1 MARKRS
7 GKKSCL
13 SSILTG
19 IVALGIIGALF
30 GGGGDTKETAEKPK
44 DPPKETVEEVIP
56 PEVVEETPE
65 DSDPEPE
72 QPEEPEPETPAA
84 EPAKTETPAPAQTEP
99 AAEPETPAQTEQP
112 EQAAPKSRTVYVTA
126 TGKCYHYDRHCNGGT
141 YFESDLDSA
150 QRQGL
155 KPCKKCVG

>member
-30 GGGGDTKETAEKPK
+30 GGGDTKETAETPK

-56 PEVVEETPE
+56 PEVVEE
-65 DSDPEPE
+65 
-72 QPEEPEPETPAA
+72 QPDEPEPETPAQ
-84 EPAKTETPAPAQTEP
+84 PEP
-99 AAEPETPAQTEQP
+99 AAEPETPAQP
-112 EQAAPKSRTVYVTA
+112 EQAGPKSRTVYVTKS
-126 TGKCYHYDRHCNGGT
+126 GKCYHYDRHCNGAT
-141 YFESDLDSA
+141 YYESDLDTA
-150 QRQGL
+150 LAQGL
-155 KPCKKCVG
+155 SPCKKCVG

>member
-65 DSDPEPE
+65 APDPEPE
-72 QPEEPEPETPAA
+72 QPKETAPETPAQ
-84 EPAKTETPAPAQTEP
+84 PEP
-99 AAEPETPAQTEQP
+99 AAEPETPAQT

>member
-30 GGGGDTKETAEKPK
+30 GGGDTKETAETPK

-65 DSDPEPE
+65 APDPEPE
-72 QPEEPEPETPAA
+72 QPEEPEPETPAQ
-84 EPAKTETPAPAQTEP
+84 PEP
-99 AAEPETPAQTEQP
+99 AAEPETPAQP
-112 EQAAPKSRTVYVTA
+112 EQAAPKSRTVYVTKS
-126 TGKCYHYDRHCNGGT
+126 GKCYHYDRHCNGAT
-141 YFESDLDSA
+141 YYESDLDTA
-150 QRQGL
+150 LAQGL
-155 KPCKKCVG
+155 SPCKKCVG

>member
-30 GGGGDTKETAEKPK
+30 GGGDTKETAEKPK

-65 DSDPEPE
+65 
-72 QPEEPEPETPAA
+72 TPAQ
-84 EPAKTETPAPAQTEP
+84 PEP
-99 AAEPETPAQTEQP
+99 AAEPETPAQP
-112 EQAAPKSRTVYVTA
+112 EQAVPKSRTVYVTA

>member
-44 DPPKETVEEVIP
+44 DPPNETVEEVIP

-65 DSDPEPE
+65 APDPEPE
-72 QPEEPEPETPAA
+72 QPKETAPETPAQ
-84 EPAKTETPAPAQTEP
+84 PEP
-99 AAEPETPAQTEQP
+99 AAEPETPAQP

>member
-44 DPPKETVEEVIP
+44 DLPEETVEEVIP
-56 PEVVEETPE
+56 PEVMEETPE
-65 DSDPEPE
+65 APDPEPE
-72 QPEEPEPETPAA
+72 QPNEPKP
-84 EPAKTETPAPAQTEP
+84 EP
-99 AAEPETPAQTEQP
+99 AAEPETPAQPEQP
-112 EQAAPKSRTVYVTA
+112 KQAAPKSRTVYVTA

>member
-30 GGGGDTKETAEKPK
+30 GGGGDTKETDEKPK
-44 DPPKETVEEVIP
+44 DPPNETVEEVIP

-65 DSDPEPE
+65 DPEPE
-72 QPEEPEPETPAA
+72 QPDEPEPETPAQ
-84 EPAKTETPAPAQTEP
+84 PEP
-99 AAEPETPAQTEQP
+99 AAEPETPAQPEQP
-112 EQAAPKSRTVYVTA
+112 EQAAPKSRTVYVTKS
-126 TGKCYHYDRHCNGGT
+126 GKRYHYDRHCNGAT
-141 YFESDLDSA
+141 YYESDLDTA
-150 QRQGL
+150 LAQGL
-155 KPCKKCVG
+155 SPCKKCVG

>member
-19 IVALGIIGALF
+19 IVTLGIIGALF
-30 GGGGDTKETAEKPK
+30 GGGDTKETAEKPK
-44 DPPKETVEEVIP
+44 DPPNETVEEVIP

-65 DSDPEPE
+65 TPDPEPE
-72 QPEEPEPETPAA
+72 QPETPAA
-84 EPAKTETPAPAQTEP
+84 EP
-99 AAEPETPAQTEQP
+99 AAEPETPAQPAQP

-126 TGKCYHYDRHCNGGT
+126 TGKCYHYDSHCNGGT

>member
-30 GGGGDTKETAEKPK
+30 GGGDTKETAETPK

-65 DSDPEPE
+65 APDPEPE
-72 QPEEPEPETPAA
+72 QPEEP
-84 EPAKTETPAPAQTEP
+84 AKAETPAPAQPEP
-99 AAEPETPAQTEQP
+99 AAEPETPAQPEQP
-112 EQAAPKSRTVYVTA
+112 EQAAPKSRTVYVTKS
-126 TGKCYHYDRHCNGGT
+126 GKCYHYDRHCNGAT
-141 YFESDLDSA
+141 YYESDLDTA
-150 QRQGL
+150 LAQGL
-155 KPCKKCVG
+155 SPCKKCVG

>member
-30 GGGGDTKETAEKPK
+30 GGGDTKETAETPK

-56 PEVVEETPE
+56 PEVMEETPE
-65 DSDPEPE
+65 DPEPE
-72 QPEEPEPETPAA
+72 QPDEPEPETPAQ
-84 EPAKTETPAPAQTEP
+84 PEP
-99 AAEPETPAQTEQP
+99 AAEPETPAQP
-112 EQAAPKSRTVYVTA
+112 EQAAPKSRTVYVTKS
-126 TGKCYHYDRHCNGGT
+126 GKRYHYDRHCNGAT
-141 YFESDLDSA
+141 YYESDLDTA
-150 QRQGL
+150 LAQGL
-155 KPCKKCVG
+155 SPCKKCVG

>member
-19 IVALGIIGALF
+19 IVTLGIIGALF
-30 GGGGDTKETAEKPK
+30 GGGDTKETAEKPK
-44 DPPKETVEEVIP
+44 DPPNETVEEVIP

-65 DSDPEPE
+65 APDPEPE
-72 QPEEPEPETPAA
+72 QPETPAA
-84 EPAKTETPAPAQTEP
+84 EP
-99 AAEPETPAQTEQP
+99 AAEPETPAQPEQP

>member
-30 GGGGDTKETAEKPK
+30 GGGDTKETAEKPK

-65 DSDPEPE
+65 TPDPEPE
-72 QPEEPEPETPAA
+72 QPDKPEPETPAA
-84 EPAKTETPAPAQTEP
+84 EPAKTETPAPAQPEP
-99 AAEPETPAQTEQP
+99 AAEPETPDQP
-112 EQAAPKSRTVYVTA
+112 EQAVPKSRTVYVTA

>member
-13 SSILTG
+13 ASILTG
-19 IVALGIIGALF
+19 IVTLGIIGALF

-65 DSDPEPE
+65 APDPEPE
-72 QPEEPEPETPAA
+72 QPDEP
-84 EPAKTETPAPAQTEP
+84 
-99 AAEPETPAQTEQP
+99 EQP
-112 EQAAPKSRTVYVTA
+112 EQAAPKSRTVYVTKS
-126 TGKCYHYDRHCNGGT
+126 GKRYHYDRHCNGAT
-141 YFESDLDSA
+141 YYESDLDTA
-150 QRQGL
+150 LAQGL
-155 KPCKKCVG
+155 SPCKKCVG

>member
-65 DSDPEPE
+65 VPDPEPE
-72 QPEEPEPETPAA
+72 QPNEPEPETQ
-84 EPAKTETPAPAQTEP
+84 AQPEP
-99 AAEPETPAQTEQP
+99 AAEPETPAQPEQP

>member
-56 PEVVEETPE
+56 PEVVEDTPE
-65 DSDPEPE
+65 APDPEPE
-72 QPEEPEPETPAA
+72 QPEEP
-84 EPAKTETPAPAQTEP
+84 
-99 AAEPETPAQTEQP
+99 EPETPAQTEQP

>member
-19 IVALGIIGALF
+19 IVTLGIIGALF

-44 DPPKETVEEVIP
+44 DPPNETVEEVIP

-65 DSDPEPE
+65 TPDLESE
-72 QPEEPEPETPAA
+72 QPDEPEPETPAQ
-84 EPAKTETPAPAQTEP
+84 PEP
-99 AAEPETPAQTEQP
+99 AAEPETPAQP
-112 EQAAPKSRTVYVTA
+112 EQAVPKSRTVYVTA

>member
-44 DPPKETVEEVIP
+44 DPPNETVEEVIP
-56 PEVVEETPE
+56 PEVVEDTPETP
-65 DSDPEPE
+65 DPEPE
-72 QPEEPEPETPAA
+72 QPETPAA
-84 EPAKTETPAPAQTEP
+84 EP
-99 AAEPETPAQTEQP
+99 AAEPETPAQP
-112 EQAAPKSRTVYVTA
+112 EQAVPKSRTVYVTA

>member
-19 IVALGIIGALF
+19 IVTLGIIGALF
-30 GGGGDTKETAEKPK
+30 GGGDTKETAEKPK
-44 DPPKETVEEVIP
+44 DPPNETVEEVIP

-65 DSDPEPE
+65 APDPEPD
-72 QPEEPEPETPAA
+72 QPETPAV
-84 EPAKTETPAPAQTEP
+84 EP
-99 AAEPETPAQTEQP
+99 AAEPETPAQP
-112 EQAAPKSRTVYVTA
+112 EQAVPKSRTVYVTA

>member
-19 IVALGIIGALF
+19 IVTLGIIGALF
-30 GGGGDTKETAEKPK
+30 GGGDTKETAEKPK
-44 DPPKETVEEVIP
+44 DPPNETVEEVIP

-65 DSDPEPE
+65 TPDPEPE
-72 QPEEPEPETPAA
+72 QPDKPEPETPAQ
-84 EPAKTETPAPAQTEP
+84 PEP
-99 AAEPETPAQTEQP
+99 AAEPKTPAQP
-112 EQAAPKSRTVYVTA
+112 EQAVPKSRTVYVTA

>member
-65 DSDPEPE
+65 APDPEPE
-72 QPEEPEPETPAA
+72 QPNEPEPETPAQ
-84 EPAKTETPAPAQTEP
+84 PEP
-99 AAEPETPAQTEQP
+99 AAEPETPAQPEQP

>member
-56 PEVVEETPE
+56 PEVVEDTPE
-65 DSDPEPE
+65 APDPEPE
-72 QPEEPEPETPAA
+72 QPEEP
-84 EPAKTETPAPAQTEP
+84 
-99 AAEPETPAQTEQP
+99 EPETPAQTEQP

-141 YFESDLDSA
+141 YFGSDLDSA